1 MPLVLPQ
8 FLKLES
14 EDTLPMNRRED
25 AAKPDAEETEGV
37 WTPKVAPAPRK
48 MPLISTW
55 LSEFEEQIARDFYRR
70 TGLDYKQTIA
80 LIIDAADPFPG
91 MQVLDVP
98 TGTGVIARQFVGKI
112 GEKGKITGG
121 DISREKLEKARL
133 AAHSAKVSM
142 RIEWRQMMAERLSFG
157 DASLD
162 LITSVMAFHR
172 IQAVKFLDSA
182 YRVLKP
188 GGRLLIADELAP
200 KAGSS
205 PLKLKFRRHYYRYIA
220 RDPSEA
226 EAHFYT
232 ADEMMEML
240 NERKFKQIVLR
251 ALRQRSEHDRIFTLI
266 KAVK

>member
-1 MPLVLPQ
+1 M
-8 FLKLES
+8 
-14 EDTLPMNRRED
+14 
-25 AAKPDAEETEGV
+25 EETEGV
-37 WTPKVAPAPRK
+37 WTPKVALPARK
-48 MPLISTW
+48 QPMIATW

-70 TGLDYKQTIA
+70 TGLDYKTTIA
-80 LIIDAADPFPG
+80 QIIEAADPFPG

-121 DISREKLEKARL
+121 DMSRENLEKARL
-133 AAHSAKVSM
+133 AAYSAKVSM
-142 RIEWRQMMAERLSFG
+142 RIEWRVMMPERLAFG
-157 DASLD
+157 DSTLD

-172 IQAVKFLDSA
+172 MQAQKFLDSV

-220 RDPSEA
+220 RDPGEA
-226 EAHFYT
+226 AAHFHT
-232 ADEMMEML
+232 ADEVMEML
-240 NERKFKQIVLR
+240 HERKFKQIVLR
-251 ALRQRSEHDRIFTLI
+251 AIRQRSEHDRVFTLI

>member
-1 MPLVLPQ
+1 M
-8 FLKLES
+8 
-14 EDTLPMNRRED
+14 TRRKD
-25 AAKPDAEETEGV
+25 AVKPDAEETEGV
-37 WTPKVAPAPRK
+37 WTPKVALPVRK
-48 MPLISTW
+48 QPMIATW

-70 TGLDYKQTIA
+70 TGLDYKTTIA
-80 LIIDAADPFPG
+80 QIIDAADPFPG

-121 DISREKLEKARL
+121 DMSRENLEKARL
-133 AAHSAKVSM
+133 AAYSAKVSM
-142 RIEWRQMMAERLSFG
+142 RIEWRQMMPERLSFG
-157 DASLD
+157 DSTLD

-172 IQAVKFLDSA
+172 MQAQKFIDSA

-205 PLKLKFRRHYYRYIA
+205 SLKLKFRRHYYRYIA
-220 RDPSEA
+220 RDPREA
-226 EAHFYT
+226 AAHFYT
-232 ADEMMEML
+232 ADEVMEML
-240 NERKFKQIVLR
+240 HEREFKQIVLR
-251 ALRQRSEHDRIFTLI
+251 AIRQRSEHDRVFTLI

>member
-1 MPLVLPQ
+1 M
-8 FLKLES
+8 
-14 EDTLPMNRRED
+14 TRRED
-25 AAKPDAEETEGV
+25 AAKKDDAEEKQGV
-37 WTPKVAPAPRK
+37 WKPKVASSPRK
-48 MPLISTW
+48 QPLITTW
-55 LSEFEEQIARDFYRR
+55 LSEFEEQIARDFHRR

-98 TGTGVIARQFVGKI
+98 TGTGVIARQFVGRV

-121 DISREKLEKARL
+121 DVSRENLEKARL

-142 RIEWRQMMAERLSFG
+142 RIEWRQMMAERIAFS
-157 DASLD
+157 DSSLD
-162 LITSVMAFHR
+162 LITSVMAFHK
-172 IQAVKFLDSA
+172 IQAPKFLDSA

-200 KAGSS
+200 KVGASQ
-205 PLKLKFRRHYYRYIA
+205 LKLKLRQHYYRYIA
-220 RDPSEA
+220 RDPGEA
-226 EAHFYT
+226 AAHFYT
-232 ADEMMEML
+232 ADEVMEML
-240 NERKFKQIVLR
+240 HERKFKQIVLR